1 MFARLLG
8 ALEEKASIPMVRAE
22 LELIIEVQTDEFWQ
36 DITASMLE
44 DVRKRLRSLVK
55 FIEKDEASE
64 YLHGLCGLDRRGER
78 NRFAGIRCRT

>member
-1 MFARLLG
+1 
-8 ALEEKASIPMVRAE
+8 MVRAE

-55 FIEKDEASE
+55 FIERTKRPTIYTDFTDALARREKSNCRASTP
-64 YLHGLCGLDRRGER
+64 DM
-78 NRFAGIRCRT
+78 T